1 MALVGDADLL
11 QEHLG
16 GGDGIGLGLAQHAPR
31 RFDDVLQDG
40 HVRPQVEAL
49 ENKAHPR
56 PQSSDLGM
64 VGGHQG
70 AVATG
75 LELELLAGD
84 QYLAL
89 MGVFQQVDAAQ
100 QGAFPGTGR
109 AEDGNDVAIPGQQV
123 DALENL
129 KIAIALVQVAHF
141 ESRGCH
147 VKLSNLKQCRKAST
161 GGGYDQ

>member
-1 MALVGDADLL
+1 HVGDADIL
-11 QEHLG
+11 QKHLG
-16 GGDGIGLGLAQHAPR
+16 GGDGVGLGLAQHAPR
-31 RFDDVLQDG
+31 RLDDVVEDG
-40 HVRPQVEAL
+40 HVGPQIEAL

-56 PQSSDLGM
+56 PQSIDLG
-64 VGGHQG
+64 VIGGNQR
-70 AVATG
+70 AIATG
-75 LELELLAGD
+75 VELELLTGD
-84 QYLAL
+84 QDLAL
-89 MGVFQQVDAAQ
+89 LGIFQQVDAAQ
-100 QGAFPGTGR
+100 QGAFPGAGG

>member
-1 MALVGDADLL
+1 MPTFSRNTSAAAMASAMDWPSTRR
-11 QEHLG
+11 G
-16 GGDGIGLGLAQHAPR
+16 GSMMFSR
-31 RFDDVLQDG
+31 MV
-40 HVRPQVEAL
+40 
-49 ENKAHPR
+49 
-56 PQSSDLGM
+56 

-100 QGAFPGTGR
+100 QGAFPGAGG

-147 VKLSNLKQCRKAST
+147 
-161 GGGYDQ
+161 

>member
-1 MALVGDADLL
+1 GGSRGNQRAVAARLSPDLL
-11 QEHLG
+11 
-16 GGDGIGLGLAQHAPR
+16 
-31 RFDDVLQDG
+31 
-40 HVRPQVEAL
+40 
-49 ENKAHPR
+49 
-56 PQSSDLGM
+56 
-64 VGGHQG
+64 
-70 AVATG
+70 T
-75 LELELLAGD
+75 GD
-84 QYLAL
+84 QSLAL

-100 QGAFPGTGR
+100 QGAFPGAGG
-109 AEDGNDVAIPGQQV
+109 AEDRNDVAIPGQQV